1 MKIRSIAALPFLLL
15 ACDSYSSDCGIT
27 ECSERSALDNEVN
40 TAAAMLTCA
49 DGQVSDE
56 QLTALRSLADTSTLS
71 DIYDVEYRIDEIA
84 TRFGACEDPRGLFP
98 TVYRPITI
106 QAVSA
111 IDAGA
116 FEHDDWVRDLVVD
129 FARRYLDNLALE
141 LDGTAPS
148 WAWDRYY
155 ELAANDSVSR
165 TRTAAMG
172 IIVHL
177 GVDLPHCL
185 VEIDTQETHKEDF
198 YLFGDILVEVSDVI
212 IDDLMFYYGADSADL
227 FNGFFLGSWV
237 DGLFGSDTT
246 TAFSFLTIRTK
257 AWNNA
262 WLMRQWWGGPIAAGE
277 IASSF
282 WFLDLTM
289 QTLDG
294 AGTI

>member
-1 MKIRSIAALPFLLL
+1 MT
-15 ACDSYSSDCGIT
+15 ACA
-27 ECSERSALDNEVN
+27 EVSALDHEIN
-40 TAAAMLTCA
+40 TAEILTCT
-49 DGQVSDE
+49 DGLVSEE
-56 QLTALRSLADTSTLS
+56 QLVALRALADTTSLH
-71 DIYDVEYRIDEIA
+71 DIYDVEYRIDAIA
-84 TRFGACEDPRGLFP
+84 TRFEACGDPRGLFP

-106 QAVSA
+106 QAVDA
-111 IDAGA
+111 IDSGV
-116 FEHDDWVRDLVVD
+116 FEHDVWVRDLVVD

-141 LDGTAPS
+141 LDATAPS

-185 VEIDTQETHKEDF
+185 DDIGTQEIHKADF
-198 YLFGDILVEVSDVI
+198 TLFGDILVEVSDRI
-212 IDDLMFYYGADSADL
+212 IADLMLYYGADTADL

-246 TAFSFLTIRTK
+246 TAFSFRTIRTK

-294 AGTI
+294 TDTI